1 MPIRAA
7 ISKARTLEST
17 SWNLPVDQGD
27 LEVDHREAGQR
38 TAVHDR
44 LDALFD
50 AGDVFLRHGTAD
62 DLRLERIAFA
72 RLGRR
77 DDQLD
82 LGELTRTT
90 RLLLVGVGRCSIL
103 WPMVSR

>member
-1 MPIRAA
+1 VELA
-7 ISKARTLEST
+7 
-17 SWNLPVDQGD
+17 VDQRD
-27 LEVDHREAGQR
+27 LEVDHREAGKR

-62 DLRLERIAFA
+62 DLALEGVAFA
-72 RLGRR
+72 RLGRL
-77 DDQLD
+77 DDQLH

-90 RLLLVGVGRCSIL
+90 RLLLVGVGML
-103 WPMVSR
+103 DLVVMVSR